1 MIKPYKISVP
11 KSTLNNIYKKVREY
25 PWKIMQNLNGWEY
38 GTNYNFLKNLS
49 QYWVSKYSWKKFE
62 NIINSFEN
70 YKTNVDGINLHFI
83 IEKSKNP
90 KSRPLL
96 LLHGWPGS
104 VIEFFYIIPRLA
116 HPEKFGGKIE
126 DGFDVIVPSL
136 PGFGFSTPIKKALGP
151 RKIGK
156 ILNKF
161 MVKNLGHKNYIVQG
175 GDWGATIAA
184 WIGLDCPKNCKGIH
198 INCLPIRHPKGP
210 LNNLEKKWEKKFNFD
225 QITQEGY
232 RTQQATKP
240 QSLSYAMIDS
250 PVGTAAWILEKFHGW
265 SDLKRGGIEKTFS
278 KDELISNIMIY
289 LITNSFNSAAWIYF
303 GRRKEGGRSF
313 PKNFKKIKIPTAIAE
328 FPKEMLEWPP
338 KSYVNRI
345 FKIIRWKKFS
355 KGGHFAALEV
365 PDLLIDDIKAFFNE
379 DIKIFRKKKGGK
391 INR

>member
-11 KSTLNNIYKKVREY
+11 KSTLNNIYKKVRAY
-25 PWKIMQNLNGWEY
+25 PWKMMQNVNGWEY
-38 GTNYNFLKNLS
+38 GTNYNFLKKIS
-49 QYWVSKYSWKKFE
+49 QYWVSKYDWKKFE
-62 NIINSFEN
+62 NKINSFKN

-83 IEKSKNP
+83 KEKSKNP

-104 VIEFFYIIPRLA
+104 VIEFLDIIPKLA

-161 MVKNLGHKNYIVQG
+161 MVKNLGYKNYVVQG

-184 WIGLDCPKNCKGIH
+184 WIGLDSAKYCKGIH

-210 LNNLEKKWEKKFNFD
+210 KNIKENKWEKKFNFD
-225 QITQEGY
+225 QIMQEGY

-240 QSLSYAMIDS
+240 QTLSYAMIDS

-265 SDLKRGGIEKTFS
+265 SDLKTGRIEKTFS

-289 LITNSFNSAAWIYF
+289 IITKSFNTATWIYF

-313 PKNFKKIKIPTAIAE
+313 PQNFKKIKVPTAIAV

-345 FKIIRWKKFS
+345 FNVVRWTKMP
-355 KGGHFAALEV
+355 KGGHFAALEE
-365 PDLLIDDIKAFFNE
+365 PELLIKDIKSFFK
-379 DIKIFRKKKGGK
+379 KI
-391 INR
+391 

>member
-1 MIKPYKISVP
+1 MIRQYKISVP
-11 KSTLNNIYKKVREY
+11 KNTLNNIYKKVRNY
-25 PWKIMQNLNGWEY
+25 PWKMIQNLNGWEY
-38 GTNYNFLKNLS
+38 GTNYNFLKKIS
-49 QYWVSKYSWKKFE
+49 QYWISKYDWKKFE
-62 NIINSFEN
+62 NKINSFKN

-83 IEKSKNP
+83 KEKSKNP

-104 VIEFFYIIPRLA
+104 VIEFLDIIPKLA

-161 MVKNLGHKNYIVQG
+161 MVKNLGYKNYVVQG

-184 WIGLDCPKNCKGIH
+184 WIGFDSAKYCKGIH

-210 LNNLEKKWEKKFNFD
+210 KNIKEKKWEKKFNFD

-240 QSLSYAMIDS
+240 QTLSYAMIDS

-265 SDLKRGGIEKTFS
+265 SDLKTGRIEKTFS
-278 KDELISNIMIY
+278 KDELISIIMIY
-289 LITNSFNSAAWIYF
+289 IITKSFNTAAWIYF

-313 PKNFKKIKIPTAIAE
+313 PKNFKKIKVPTAIAV

-345 FKIIRWKKFS
+345 FNIKRWKKFS

-365 PDLLIDDIKAFFNE
+365 PNLLINDIKNFFND
-379 DIKIFRKKKGGK
+379 DIKIFK
-391 INR
+391 

>member
-1 MIKPYKISVP
+1 MIRQYKISVP
-11 KSTLNNIYKKVREY
+11 KNTLNNIYKKVRNY
-25 PWKIMQNLNGWEY
+25 PWKMIQNLNGWEY
-38 GTNYNFLKNLS
+38 GTNYNFLKKIS
-49 QYWVSKYSWKKFE
+49 QYWISKYDWKKFE
-62 NIINSFEN
+62 NKINSFKN

-83 IEKSKNP
+83 KEKSKNP

-104 VIEFFYIIPRLA
+104 VIEFLDIIPKLA

-161 MVKNLGHKNYIVQG
+161 MVKNLGYKNYVVQG

-184 WIGLDCPKNCKGIH
+184 WIGFDSAKYCKGIH

-210 LNNLEKKWEKKFNFD
+210 KNIKEKKWEKKFNFD

-240 QSLSYAMIDS
+240 QTLSYAMIDS

-265 SDLKRGGIEKTFS
+265 SDLKTGRIEKTFS

-289 LITNSFNSAAWIYF
+289 IITKSFNTAAWIYF

-313 PKNFKKIKIPTAIAE
+313 PKNFKKIKVPTAIAV

-345 FKIIRWKKFS
+345 FNIKRWKKFS

-365 PDLLIDDIKAFFNE
+365 PNLLINDIKNFFND
-379 DIKIFRKKKGGK
+379 DIKIFK
-391 INR
+391 

>member
-1 MIKPYKISVP
+1 MIKQYKISVP
-11 KSTLNNIYKKVREY
+11 KSTLNNIYKKVRNY
-25 PWKIMQNLNGWEY
+25 PWKMIRNVNGWEY
-38 GTNYNFLKNLS
+38 GTNYNFLKKIS
-49 QYWVSKYSWKKFE
+49 QYWVSKYDWKKFE
-62 NIINSFEN
+62 NKINSFKN

-83 IEKSKNP
+83 KEKSKNP

-104 VIEFFYIIPRLA
+104 VIEFLDIIPKLA

-161 MVKNLGHKNYIVQG
+161 MVKNLGYKNYVVQG

-184 WIGLDCPKNCKGIH
+184 WIGLDSAKYCKGIH

-210 LNNLEKKWEKKFNFD
+210 KNIKERKWEKKFNFD

-240 QSLSYAMIDS
+240 QTLSYAMIDS

-265 SDLKRGGIEKTFS
+265 SDLKTVTIEKKFS

-289 LITNSFNSAAWIYF
+289 IITKSFNTATWIYF

-313 PKNFKKIKIPTAIAE
+313 PQNFKKIKVPTAIAV

-345 FKIIRWKKFS
+345 FNVVRWTKMP
-355 KGGHFAALEV
+355 KGGHFAALEE
-365 PDLLIDDIKAFFNE
+365 PELLIKDIKSFFK
-379 DIKIFRKKKGGK
+379 KI
-391 INR
+391 

>member
-1 MIKPYKISVP
+1 MIKQYKISVP
-11 KSTLNNIYKKVREY
+11 KSTLNNIYKKVRNY
-25 PWKIMQNLNGWEY
+25 PWKMIQNVNGWEY
-38 GTNYNFLKNLS
+38 GTNYNFLKKIS
-49 QYWVSKYSWKKFE
+49 QYWVSKYDWKKFE
-62 NIINSFEN
+62 NKINSFKN
-70 YKTNVDGINLHFI
+70 YKTDVDDINLHFI
-83 IEKSKNP
+83 KEKSKNP

-104 VIEFFYIIPRLA
+104 VIEFLDIIPKLA

-161 MVKNLGHKNYIVQG
+161 MVKNLGYKNYVVQG

-184 WIGLDCPKNCKGIH
+184 WIGLDSAKYCKGIH

-210 LNNLEKKWEKKFNFD
+210 KNIKERKWEKKFNFD

-240 QSLSYAMIDS
+240 QTLSYAMIDS

-265 SDLKRGGIEKTFS
+265 SDLKTDRIEKTFS

-289 LITNSFNSAAWIYF
+289 IITKSFNTATWIYF

-313 PKNFKKIKIPTAIAE
+313 PQNFKKIKVPTAIAV

-338 KSYVNRI
+338 KTYVNRI
-345 FKIIRWKKFS
+345 FNVVRWTKMP
-355 KGGHFAALEV
+355 KGGHFAALEE
-365 PDLLIDDIKAFFNE
+365 PELLIKDIKSFFK
-379 DIKIFRKKKGGK
+379 KI
-391 INR
+391 

>member
-11 KSTLNNIYKKVREY
+11 KSTLNNIYKKVRSY
-25 PWKIMQNLNGWEY
+25 PWKMMQNVNGWEY
-38 GTNYNFLKNLS
+38 GTNYNYLKKIS
-49 QYWVSKYSWKKFE
+49 KYWVSKYNWKKFE
-62 NIINSFEN
+62 NKINSFKN

-83 IEKSKNP
+83 IEKSKNT

-104 VIEFFYIIPRLA
+104 VIEFFDIIPRLA
-116 HPEKFGGKIE
+116 HPEQFGGKIE

-151 RKIGK
+151 RRIGK

-184 WIGLDCPKNCKGIH
+184 WIGLDSAKNCKGIH

-210 LNNLEKKWEKKFNFD
+210 KNNKEKKWEIKFNFD
-225 QITQEGY
+225 QIMQEGY

-265 SDLKRGGIEKTFS
+265 SDLNKGKIEKTFS

-289 LITNSFNSAAWIYF
+289 IITNSFNTAAWIYF

-313 PKNFKKIKIPTAIAE
+313 PKNFKKIKVPTAIAE

-345 FKIIRWKKFS
+345 FNIKRWKKFP

-365 PDLLIDDIKAFFNE
+365 PNLLINDIKNFFNK
-379 DIKIFRKKKGGK
+379 DIKIFK
-391 INR
+391 

>member
-1 MIKPYKISVP
+1 MIRQYKISVP
-11 KSTLNNIYKKVREY
+11 KNTLNNIYKKVRNY
-25 PWKIMQNLNGWEY
+25 PWKMIQNVNGWEY
-38 GTNYNFLKNLS
+38 GTNYNFLKKIS
-49 QYWVSKYSWKKFE
+49 QYWVSKYDWKKFE
-62 NIINSFEN
+62 NKINSFKN
-70 YKTNVDGINLHFI
+70 YKTNVDDINLHFI
-83 IEKSKNP
+83 KEKSKNP
-90 KSRPLL
+90 KSTPLL

-104 VIEFFYIIPRLA
+104 VIEFLDIIPKLA

-126 DGFDVIVPSL
+126 NGFDVIVPSL

-161 MVKNLGHKNYIVQG
+161 MVKNLGYKNYVVQG

-184 WIGLDCPKNCKGIH
+184 WIGLDSAKYCKGIH

-210 LNNLEKKWEKKFNFD
+210 KNIKERKWEKKFNFD

-240 QSLSYAMIDS
+240 QTLSYAMIDS

-265 SDLKRGGIEKTFS
+265 SDLKTGRIEKTFS

-289 LITNSFNSAAWIYF
+289 IITKSFNTATWIYF

-313 PKNFKKIKIPTAIAE
+313 PQNFKKIKVPTAIAV

-338 KSYVNRI
+338 KTYVNRI
-345 FKIIRWKKFS
+345 FNVVRWTKMP
-355 KGGHFAALEV
+355 KGGHFAALEE
-365 PDLLIDDIKAFFNE
+365 PELLIKDIKSFFK
-379 DIKIFRKKKGGK
+379 KI
-391 INR
+391 

>member
-1 MIKPYKISVP
+1 MIRQYKISVP
-11 KSTLNNIYKKVREY
+11 KNTLNNIYKKVRNY
-25 PWKIMQNLNGWEY
+25 PWKMIQNVNGWEY
-38 GTNYNFLKNLS
+38 GTNYNFLKKIS
-49 QYWVSKYSWKKFE
+49 QYWVSKYDWKKFE
-62 NIINSFEN
+62 NKINSFKN
-70 YKTNVDGINLHFI
+70 YKTNVDDINLHFI
-83 IEKSKNP
+83 KEKSKNP

-104 VIEFFYIIPRLA
+104 VIEFLDIIPKLA

-161 MVKNLGHKNYIVQG
+161 MVKNLGYKNYVVQG

-184 WIGLDCPKNCKGIH
+184 WIGLDSAKYCKGIH

-210 LNNLEKKWEKKFNFD
+210 KNIKERKWEKKFNFD

-240 QSLSYAMIDS
+240 QTLSYAMIDS

-265 SDLKRGGIEKTFS
+265 SDLKTGRIEKTFS

-289 LITNSFNSAAWIYF
+289 IITKSFNTATWIYF

-313 PKNFKKIKIPTAIAE
+313 PQNFKKIKVPTAIAV

-338 KSYVNRI
+338 KTYVNRI
-345 FKIIRWKKFS
+345 FNVVRWTKMP
-355 KGGHFAALEV
+355 KGGHFAALEE
-365 PDLLIDDIKAFFNE
+365 PELLIKDIKSFFK
-379 DIKIFRKKKGGK
+379 KI
-391 INR
+391 